1 VKNERNYTT
10 ITIPKALYEK
20 ISDIIKDTGFSS
32 VSEYVVFVLRETMAD
47 IKNKNESKSEVIKKL
62 KALGYM
68 WLNEK

>member
-68 WLNEK
+68 

>member
-1 VKNERNYTT
+1 MKNERNYTT

-68 WLNEK
+68 

>member
-10 ITIPKALYEK
+10 ITIPKTLYEK

-47 IKNKNESKSEVIKKL
+47 ISKKNESKSEVIKKL

-68 WLNEK
+68 

>member
-1 VKNERNYTT
+1 MKNERNYTT
-10 ITIPKALYEK
+10 ITIPKTLYEK

-47 IKNKNESKSEVIKKL
+47 ISKKNESKSEVIKKL

-68 WLNEK
+68 